1 MYEHALKSYTT
12 HLKDLERR
20 DILALKK
27 KLAEMERAKEDML
40 NFLNKE

>member
-1 MYEHALKSYTT
+1 MYLHSLVSYKD

-20 DILALKK
+20 DILNLKK
-27 KLAEMERAKEDML
+27 KLAEMEKAKEDML